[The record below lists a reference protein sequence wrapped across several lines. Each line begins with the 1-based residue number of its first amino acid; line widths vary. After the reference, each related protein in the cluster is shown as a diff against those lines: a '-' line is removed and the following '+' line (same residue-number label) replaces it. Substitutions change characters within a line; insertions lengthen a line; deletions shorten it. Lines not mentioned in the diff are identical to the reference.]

1 MLANDVDADG
11 DALTV
16 TVATAPAHGTAV
28 VNANGT
34 VLFTPA
40 AGYEGSDGFT
50 YAIND
55 HQGGI
60 ASASVSITIAGAGNV
75 APVVNAGPDQSVD
88 FPATSA
94 SLSGSASDDGLPGTG
109 LTTQWTKVSGPGTVT
124 FGNAAAL
131 STTATFSAAG
141 SYVLQ
146 LTASDGLLSSSDSV
160 SVIVGADPANKG
172 LDFGGTNAYV
182 TFGAAPGLGVTTM
195 TIETWFRRDGA
206 GIATNTGSGG
216 VVAVPLVTKGM
227 AEAEGGNVDMNYFL
241 GIRSTDNVLVADF
254 EDTATGLNHPVAGTT
269 VIPADGAWRHVAA
282 TYDGTTWR
290 LYLNGVLEAQLVVG
304 NFTPQS
310 TASSTR
316 RSGTAL
322 ELDRRRRQPDAGLL
336 QRRHGRSAYLEL
348 RPLGAA
354 DRPRLAARDRR
365 RRPDCAAAGA

>member
-1 MLANDVDADG
+1 MWNYARSGAQIGRGSEFEITSAPGLLGRWGMNETSGTTVADSSGNGVTGTLVGTNYTRSTGAPFSGPANSAPVAVNDTASTTRNTAVTIGVLANDVDADG
-11 DALTV
+11 DGLTV
-16 TVATAPAHGTAV
+16 TVTTAPAHGTAA

-94 SLSGSASDDGLPGTG
+94 SLSGSATDDGQPGTG
-109 LTTQWTKVSGPGTVT
+109 LTTQWTKVSGPGTVA

-160 SVIVGADPANKG
+160 SVIVGANPANKG
-172 LDFGGTNAYV
+172 
-182 TFGAAPGLGVTTM
+182 PR
-195 TIETWFRRDGA
+195 FRRHQRLRDLRRGA
-206 GIATNTGSGG
+206 GA
-216 VVAVPLVTKGM
+216 
-227 AEAEGGNVDMNYFL
+227 
-241 GIRSTDNVLVADF
+241 
-254 EDTATGLNHPVAGTT
+254 
-269 VIPADGAWRHVAA
+269 
-282 TYDGTTWR
+282 
-290 LYLNGVLEAQLVVG
+290 
-304 NFTPQS
+304 
-310 TASSTR
+310 
-316 RSGTAL
+316 
-322 ELDRRRRQPDAGLL
+322 
-336 QRRHGRSAYLEL
+336 RRH
-348 RPLGAA
+348 
-354 DRPRLAARDRR
+354 DD
-365 RRPDCAAAGA
+365 DD